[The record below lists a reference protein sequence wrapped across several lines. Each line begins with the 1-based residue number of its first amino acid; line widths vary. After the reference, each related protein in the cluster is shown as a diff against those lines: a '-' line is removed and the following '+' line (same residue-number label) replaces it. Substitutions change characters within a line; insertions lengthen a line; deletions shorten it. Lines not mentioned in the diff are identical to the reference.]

1 MVKKT
6 QLFIRSEDGF
16 LLSSESLLL
25 GTIAVLGLLVGITSV
40 RDSVVQELGDFAQAI
55 GLLNQSY
62 SFAGVSD
69 ASGLTQGGLL
79 ADTLDIS
86 DSASGVDANGI
97 GVNLAADDEGGDS
110 GSGGP
115 PSPPPLPPIPP

>member
-6 QLFIRSEDGF
+6 QLFIQSEDGF

-79 ADTLDIS
+79 ADTLDVS

-110 GSGGP
+110 GSSGP
-115 PSPPPLPPIPP
+115 PSPPPLPPIPD